1 VTSHLNFDLFAGC
14 YQLRCTLLSCGL
26 AVVVPAAVVVQ
37 VNTSTLNVTATPTAK
52 PATGNPSPVN
62 NLSAS

>member
-1 VTSHLNFDLFAGC
+1 VTSHLNFDLFAGS
-14 YQLRCTLLSCGL
+14 YRLRCALSCGL

-37 VNTSTLNVTATPTAK
+37 VNTSRLDVTATPTAK

-62 NLSAS
+62 NLSTS